1 LIKNIAKLGEK
12 KVEFE
17 LKYSAIYRIWQKE
30 KTLEIS
36 VFLMY

>member
-1 LIKNIAKLGEK
+1 MTIYEEKVEK

-30 KTLEIS
+30 KTL
-36 VFLMY
+36 